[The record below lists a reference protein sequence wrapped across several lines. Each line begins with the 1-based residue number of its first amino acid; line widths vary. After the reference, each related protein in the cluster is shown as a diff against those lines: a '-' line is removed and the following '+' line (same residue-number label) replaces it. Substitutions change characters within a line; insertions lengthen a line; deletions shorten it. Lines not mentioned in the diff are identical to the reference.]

1 MKRHLPAA
9 KGYAKRCHDRTGYL
23 TPAGKLPSV
32 TTIVGATK
40 SDQAKA
46 ALAAWKER
54 NAQLPEGL
62 QMAAANRGTYTH
74 SQAENWILQ
83 RQPELA
89 ETAEQPNSLNA
100 FGVDLPGLSQE
111 ADLPGVAQRV
121 AWGGYWQSLRGY
133 LEANFHSAL
142 AIEKPIWHPAG
153 FSGTFDCMGWTFD
166 STEVA
171 LFDWKTRGSNTRR
184 LDPEGEQVRGYQVQL
199 AAYRAGIAWTYD
211 IAVDHAHLVIAYS
224 NQEPQIIE
232 MDKGLLADCE
242 AEFFDRLQRYQR
254 EHLHVVA

>member
-1 MKRHLPAA
+1 VKTYLPTP
-9 KGYAKRCHDRTGYL
+9 KGYARRCADRTGYL

-32 TTIVGATK
+32 TTIVGETK
-40 SDQAKA
+40 SDQAKQ

-54 NAQLPEGL
+54 MANESEGL
-62 QMAAANRGTYTH
+62 QMAAARRGTYTH
-74 SQAENWILQ
+74 TQAENWIIS
-83 RQPELA
+83 RQPDLSA
-89 ETAEQPNSLNA
+89 DLPAPTL
-100 FGVDLPGLSQE
+100 GIDLPGRTQ
-111 ADLPGVAQRV
+111 AA
-121 AWGGYWQSLRGY
+121 AWGGYWRSLKGY

-153 FSGTFDCMGWTFD
+153 FSGTFDCMGWTYN

-211 IAVDHAHLVIAYS
+211 IAVDHAHLVIAYA
-224 NQEPQIIE
+224 NQEPQVIE

-242 AEFFDRLQRYQR
+242 AEFFDRLQRYQM

>member
-1 MKRHLPAA
+1 MKTYLPTP
-9 KGYAKRCHDRTGYL
+9 KGYARRCADRTGYL

-32 TTIVGATK
+32 TTIVGETK
-40 SDQAKA
+40 SDQAKQ

-54 NAQLPEGL
+54 MANESEGL
-62 QMAAANRGTYTH
+62 QMAAARRGTYTH
-74 SQAENWILQ
+74 TQAENWILS
-83 RQPELA
+83 RQPDLSA
-89 ETAEQPNSLNA
+89 DLPAPDS
-100 FGVDLPGLSQE
+100 GIDLPGRTQ
-111 ADLPGVAQRV
+111 AA
-121 AWGGYWQSLRGY
+121 AWGGYWRSLRGY

-153 FSGTFDCMGWTFD
+153 FSGTFDCMGWTYN

-211 IAVDHAHLVIAYS
+211 IAVDHAHLVIAYA
-224 NQEPQIIE
+224 NQEPQVIE

-242 AEFFDRLQRYQR
+242 AEFFDRLQRYQM

>member
-1 MKRHLPAA
+1 VKTYLPTP
-9 KGYAKRCHDRTGYL
+9 KGYAKRCADRTGYL

-32 TTIVGATK
+32 TTIVGETK
-40 SDQAKA
+40 SDQAKQ

-54 NAQLPEGL
+54 MANESEGL
-62 QMAAANRGTYTH
+62 QMAAARRGTYTH
-74 SQAENWILQ
+74 TQAENWIIS
-83 RQPELA
+83 RQPDLSA
-89 ETAEQPNSLNA
+89 DLPAPTL
-100 FGVDLPGLSQE
+100 GIDLPGRTQ
-111 ADLPGVAQRV
+111 AA
-121 AWGGYWQSLRGY
+121 AWGGYWRSLKGY

-153 FSGTFDCMGWTFD
+153 FSGTFDCMGWTYN

-211 IAVDHAHLVIAYS
+211 IAVDHAHLVIAYA
-224 NQEPQIIE
+224 NQEPQVIE

-242 AEFFDRLQRYQR
+242 AEFFDRLQRYQM

>member
-32 TTIVGATK
+32 TTIVGETK
-40 SDQAKA
+40 SDQAKQ

-74 SQAENWILQ
+74 TQAENWILQ
-83 RQPELA
+83 RQPELRD
-89 ETAEQPNSLNA
+89 
-100 FGVDLPGLSQE
+100 DLPGGTRE
-111 ADLPGVAQRV
+111 VDLPGVAQRV
-121 AWGGYWQSLRGY
+121 AWGAYWQSLRGY

-153 FSGTFDCMGWTFD
+153 FSGTFDCMGWTYN

-211 IAVDHAHLVIAYS
+211 IAVDHAHLVIAYA
-224 NQEPQIIE
+224 NQEPQVIE

-242 AEFFDRLQRYQR
+242 AEFFDRLQRYQM